1 MLNPVVAAN
10 IDIKIPEQ
18 GEVVL
23 RLVNL
28 AKERNIDYIPS
39 AESTS
44 VLNAYCMR
52 KEIPSPIDGG
62 SAPAYIPQPVPLDVN
77 AMNNMAQ

>member
-28 AKERNIDYIPS
+28 A
-39 AESTS
+39 
-44 VLNAYCMR
+44 
-52 KEIPSPIDGG
+52 
-62 SAPAYIPQPVPLDVN
+62 
-77 AMNNMAQ
+77 